1 GRAAHGRP
9 RGGQETAGAKG
20 NNPPAL
26 PPRTRASSAAGRNLS
41 TRESAVLPTRP
52 TGSGK
57 VRNPAC
63 GLVDN
68 TARLRILTSRQFPHR
83 PDIITDLL
91 RADIFK
97 NLQHPLSWR
106 KGGTDMEKIDGVFSR
121 GVRGPTHPR
130 WNESREGPLERFA
143 FEISKKSGTG
153 REFFYFRSRGW
164 VRVLDRPPSDPT
176 LMLTVRR

>member
-41 TRESAVLPTRP
+41 TMESAGLPTRP

-68 TARLRILTSRQFPHR
+68 TARLRILTSSQFPPR

-106 KGGTDMEKIDGVFSR
+106 KGGTDKEIDSLENGRGDLFSPRDR
-121 GVRGPTHPR
+121 GLRADAAGTPRAYLRVVRSP
-130 WNESREGPLERFA
+130 NL
-143 FEISKKSGTG
+143 
-153 REFFYFRSRGW
+153 
-164 VRVLDRPPSDPT
+164 
-176 LMLTVRR
+176 